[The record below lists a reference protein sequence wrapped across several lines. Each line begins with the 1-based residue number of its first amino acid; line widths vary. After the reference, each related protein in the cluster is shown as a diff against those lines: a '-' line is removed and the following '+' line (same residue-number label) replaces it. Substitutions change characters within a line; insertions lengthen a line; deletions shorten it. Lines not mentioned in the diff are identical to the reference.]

1 LRKRLRKVF
10 KEQLLREILD
20 YVEKKRKVYF
30 TKEEFLI
37 HLWYK
42 YRNIRF
48 ETIIVQLRQLARE
61 GFLIKSKRPI
71 PEWGFTY
78 YIVYYPVRSRIK
90 AYLLR
95 LEKQKQRSILVYSY
109 EKR

>member
-1 LRKRLRKVF
+1 MF

-20 YVEKKRKVYF
+20 YVEKKRKVWF

-42 YRNIRF
+42 YKNIRF
-48 ETIIVQLRQLARE
+48 ETIIVQLRKLARE

-78 YIVYYPVRSRIK
+78 YIVYYAVRSGIK

-95 LEKQKQRSILVYSY
+95 LEKLKQRSILVYS
-109 EKR
+109 

>member
-1 LRKRLRKVF
+1 MF

-20 YVEKKRKVYF
+20 YVEKKHKVYF

-48 ETIIVQLRQLARE
+48 ETIIVQLRKLARQ
-61 GFLIKSKRPI
+61 GFLSKARKPI
-71 PEWGFTY
+71 PEWGFH
-78 YIVYYPVRSRIK
+78 YIVYYPNRNKIR
-90 AYLLR
+90 AYLARYERRRERSLLEMLR
-95 LEKQKQRSILVYSY
+95 
-109 EKR
+109 